1 MSRYRSFLISFGI
14 LSLFFFSLPTL
25 ATGTNEKIKVFVSIV
40 PQIYFV
46 EKIGGKYVEPV
57 PMVHPG
63 DNPHNYEPKAQQM
76 AELSRA
82 KAYFAIGVPFENA
95 WLPKLTAVNPKM
107 AMIHT
112 ETNIVKL
119 PMADH
124 APNDGKHTDEALDPH
139 IWLSPRLVKI
149 QAGHILQGLI
159 AMLPQHTDEF
169 KQNHKNFIAELE
181 NLDRDLTELFKQTPG
196 KRIMVFHP
204 TWGYFAR
211 DYGLIQIPIE
221 VEGKEPKAAQVW
233 KLIAE
238 AKKQKIDVIFAQ
250 PEFSAKSAQF
260 IADEIDAKLIFAG
273 ALDENWEKN
282 LRTIAAQFK
291 AALR

>member
-1 MSRYRSFLISFGI
+1 MSRCRSFFIPFGI
-14 LSLFFFSLPTL
+14 LSLFFLSLP
-25 ATGTNEKIKVFVSIV
+25 ASAAGTNEKIKVFVSIV
-40 PQIYFV
+40 PQKYFV

-57 PMVHPG
+57 PMVQLG

-82 KAYFAIGVPFENA
+82 KAYFAIGVPFEGA
-95 WLPKLTAVNPKM
+95 WLPKLAAVNPKM
-107 AMIHT
+107 AVIHT
-112 ETNIVKL
+112 ETNIVKI
-119 PMADH
+119 PMADY
-124 APNDGKHTDEALDPH
+124 APSDGKHADEALDPH

-149 QAGHILQGLI
+149 QADHILQGLI
-159 AMLPQHTDEF
+159 AVLPQHTDEF
-169 KQNHKNFIAELE
+169 KQNHRNFIAELE

-221 VEGKEPKAAQVW
+221 VGGKEPKAAQVW

-238 AKKQKIDVIFAQ
+238 AKKQKIDMIFAQ

-260 IADEIDAKLIFAG
+260 IADEIDATLIFAG
-273 ALDENWEKN
+273 ALNEDWEKN

>member
-1 MSRYRSFLISFGI
+1 MSRYKFFLIPFGI
-14 LSLFFFSLPTL
+14 LSLFFLSLP
-25 ATGTNEKIKVFVSIV
+25 ASAAGTNEKIKVFVSIV

-46 EKIGGKYVEPV
+46 EKIGGKYVEAV
-57 PMVHPG
+57 PMVQPG
-63 DNPHNYEPKAQQM
+63 DNYHNYEPKAQQM

-82 KAYFAIGVPFENA
+82 KAYFAIGVPFEGA

-107 AMIHT
+107 SMIHT
-112 ETNIVKL
+112 EANIIKM

-124 APNDGKHTDEALDPH
+124 APNDAKHADEPLDPH

-159 AMLPQHTDEF
+159 AVLPQHMDEL
-169 KQNHKNFIAELE
+169 KQNHRNFITELE

-233 KLIAE
+233 KLITE
-238 AKKQKIDVIFAQ
+238 AKKQKIDMIFAQ

-260 IADEIDAKLIFAG
+260 IADQIGAKLIFAG
-273 ALDENWEKN
+273 ALNEDWEKN

>member
-1 MSRYRSFLISFGI
+1 LFLV
-14 LSLFFFSLPTL
+14 LP
-25 ATGTNEKIKVFVSIV
+25 AFAAGTDKKTKVFVSIV
-40 PQIYFV
+40 PQKYFV
-46 EKIGGKYVEPV
+46 EKIGGKYVEAL
-57 PMVHPG
+57 PMVRPG

-95 WLPKLTAVNPKM
+95 WLPKLVAVNPKM

-112 ETNIVKL
+112 EANIVK
-119 PMADH
+119 MTMSDH
-124 APNDGKHTDEALDPH
+124 ASNNGKHADEALDPH

-149 QAGHILQGLI
+149 QADHILQGLI
-159 AMLPQHTDEF
+159 AVLPQHADEF
-169 KQNHKNFIAELE
+169 KHNYQNFITELE
-181 NLDRDLTELFKQTPG
+181 KLDQDLTGLFKQTQG

-204 TWGYFAR
+204 TWGYFCQ

-221 VEGKEPKAAQVW
+221 VAGKEPKAAQVW
-233 KLIAE
+233 KLVAE
-238 AKKQKIDVIFAQ
+238 AKKEKIDVIFAQ
-250 PEFSAKSAQF
+250 PEFSAKSARF
-260 IADEIDAKLIFAG
+260 IADEIGAKLIFAG

-291 AALR
+291 ATLH